1 MNLQDNKTAKKKLQ
15 KLAEAAKIELSNK
28 DVARVQAEN
37 IIDTNDLDVTITRAD
52 FEQVVDH
59 IQKRCIR

>member
-37 IIDTNDLDVTITRAD
+37 IIDANDLDVTITRAD
-52 FEQVVDH
+52 FERVIDH
-59 IQKRCIR
+59 IQRRCIR